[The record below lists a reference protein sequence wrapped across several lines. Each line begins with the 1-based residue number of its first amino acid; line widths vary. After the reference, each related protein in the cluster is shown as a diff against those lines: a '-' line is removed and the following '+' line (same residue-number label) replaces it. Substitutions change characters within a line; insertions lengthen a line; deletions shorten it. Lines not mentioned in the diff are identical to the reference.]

1 MTTEDSEYV
10 LAIDLGTSGPKVAF
24 VSMQGD
30 VVGPQFEPVDLIFPS
45 TGGIEQD
52 PDDWWQAL
60 GVASRR
66 LCAEYPDAA
75 SSVIGVAATAQ
86 WSGTVAV
93 DESGRAL
100 HRCLIWMDDRGAH
113 ATEEVFGS
121 RAGVAGYKPAMLA
134 RWLKLTGGVPAHS
147 GKDTLSHLLWF
158 ERERPDIAA
167 ATAVYLE
174 PKDWLNLQ
182 LTGRAVATR
191 DSAVL
196 YWLTDNRNPETL
208 DWDDSLIGRVGIP
221 RRRLPPLI
229 GATDVVG
236 PLTPDAIVHLGLK
249 AAVPVIG
256 GTPDE
261 QSAAIGSGALDLNAG
276 HLYVGTSA
284 WITCHVD
291 YKKTS
296 VTSGIASLP
305 GPLPG
310 TYFVANVQETAGV
323 SLQWLADKVIFH
335 PALQVDTAGHPF
347 QLIDALAARSSQGA
361 GGVMF
366 TPWLNGERTPVD
378 DHTIRAGWHHVSLD
392 NDLPDL
398 VRAVLEGVAYN
409 LRWLNETVEK
419 FLGQRFGSLRFI
431 GGGARSDLWSQI
443 ICDVLGCPIER
454 VADPDAAN
462 LRGVAMLAGLALGR
476 IDREHLGGMV
486 AVERVHTPTASDRLL
501 HEDRYGHFRSLYKA
515 NKALHRRWGGRI
527 DA

>member
-1 MTTEDSEYV
+1 MTTHDNEYV

-24 VSMQGD
+24 VSMEGR
-30 VVGPQFEPVDLIFPS
+30 VVGTEFEPVDLIFPPG
-45 TGGIEQD
+45 GGIEQD
-52 PDDWWQAL
+52 PAAWWEAL

-66 LCAEYPDAA
+66 LCAQHRDMAA
-75 SSVIGVAATAQ
+75 SVIGVAATAQ
-86 WSGTVAV
+86 WSGTVPV
-93 DESGRAL
+93 DRSGRAL
-100 HRCLIWMDDRGAH
+100 HSCLIWMDDRGAR

-121 RAGVAGYKPAMLA
+121 RPGVAGYKPTMLA

-196 YWLTDNRNPETL
+196 YWLTDNRNPATL
-208 DWDDSLIGRVGIP
+208 DWDDSLIGRVGIE
-221 RRRLPPLI
+221 RKRLPALI

-236 PLTPDAIVHLGLK
+236 ALTSGAVAHLGLDEP
-249 AAVPVIG
+249 VPVIG

-261 QSAAIGSGALDLNAG
+261 QSAAIGSGALDLNSG

-296 VTSGIASLP
+296 VTSGVASLP

-323 SLQWLADKVIFH
+323 SLQWLADKVILH
-335 PALQVDTAGHPF
+335 PALKGDTASHPF
-347 QLIDALAARSSQGA
+347 QLIDALASRSSPGS

-378 DHTIRAGWHHVSLD
+378 DHTIRAGWHHLSLD

-419 FLGQRFGSLRFI
+419 FLGHRFGSLRFI

-486 AVERVHTPTASDRLL
+486 AVERVHTPTASDRVL